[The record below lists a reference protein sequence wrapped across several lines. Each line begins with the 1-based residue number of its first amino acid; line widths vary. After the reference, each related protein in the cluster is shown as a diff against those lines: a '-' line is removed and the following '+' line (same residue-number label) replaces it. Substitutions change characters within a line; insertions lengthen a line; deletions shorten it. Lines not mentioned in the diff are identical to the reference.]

1 MSDSNKQKAFDNFFR
16 GLDFHI
22 NDVSEGKIL
31 ISEPFLEDPN
41 FSRSVVF
48 LVKHSIED
56 GSFGF
61 VINQVSEFTINDALE
76 DFPEFDA
83 PIAIGGPVGNQ
94 SLFFLHTRNDIISGG
109 TEVSKGLFWGGDFKD
124 VKMAAE
130 LGAISKKEILFF
142 IGYSGWEAG
151 QLEIELKDK
160 SWIVTDIT
168 TEEIMNMDRSSLWD
182 NKLQTMGKNFKLLST
197 FTADPSM
204 N

>member
-16 GLDFHI
+16 SLDFKI
-22 NDVSEGKIL
+22 KDVSEGKIL

-61 VINQVSEFTINDALE
+61 VINQVSEFSINDAIA
-76 DFPEFDA
+76 DFPPFDA
-83 PIAIGGPVGNQ
+83 PIAIGGPVGNE
-94 SLFFLHTRNDIISGG
+94 SLFFLHTRNDLISNCA
-109 TEVSKGLFWGGDFKD
+109 EISPGLFWGGDFNEL
-124 VKMAAE
+124 KMAVE
-130 LGAISKKEILFF
+130 LGTISKKEILFF
-142 IGYSGWEAG
+142 IGYSGWEPG

-160 SWIVTDIT
+160 SWIVADIT

-182 NKLQTMGKNFKLLST
+182 HKLQKMGKNFKLLST